1 MCAYRNEYEE
11 LFRLFKSSLL
21 ITPSTANVERGFS
34 VLTLMLSKQRNLLS
48 PNSIDKIMRLVL
60 LGPQKFDDATWEQLV
75 DEYRDTKDRRIA
87 L

>member
-1 MCAYRNEYEE
+1 MCAYCNEYEE

-48 PNSIDKIMRLVL
+48 LNSIDKIICLVL
-60 LGPQKFDDATWEQLV
+60 LGPQKFDDAMWEQLV
-75 DEYRDTKDRRIA
+75 DEYPDTKDRCIA